1 MAIDGTQVGD
11 LHLPEQIPQRC
22 GTECMDVGQDSV
34 SPVCD
39 DYAQRGIFAFT
50 GQIRSVTFDLAR
62 GHEPTGMERL
72 EMATKMD

>member
-1 MAIDGTQVGD
+1 
-11 LHLPEQIPQRC
+11 
-22 GTECMDVGQDSV
+22 MDVGQDSV

-39 DYAQRGIFAFT
+39 DYDQHGIFAVT
-50 GQIRSVTFDLAR
+50 GQIRSVTFDLTG